1 MMINLAHFPITPNS
15 GYFRWPWI
23 WNERKS
29 VQNSNL
35 VNRKSAFFV
44 WFEPLNQKREAN
56 KILLRLLIRAKTQ
69 PKTKSEKYGNLPS
82 VGFATSLPQND
93 WQSVL
98 DPRDMTKMKSKTVKM
113 SLKQLIDQ
121 LISRN
126 KFSLL
131 KFGDFDLFFV
141 PEGFINGPW
150 STCNCDKMLQCVTL
164 VIGRVSLK
172 LP

>member
-1 MMINLAHFPITPNS
+1 MNVFYDLKYCIIYYAHFQSHDTCPMINLARFFPITPNS

-82 VGFATSLPQND
+82 VGFATSLPQNY

-98 DPRDMTKMKSKTVKM
+98 NRRNMTKNSKNDFKTADR
-113 SLKQLIDQ
+113 SADLK
-121 LISRN
+121 
-126 KFSLL
+126 K
-131 KFGDFDLFFV
+131 
-141 PEGFINGPW
+141 
-150 STCNCDKMLQCVTL
+150 
-164 VIGRVSLK
+164 
-172 LP
+172 

>member
-1 MMINLAHFPITPNS
+1 MHTFQSHDTCPMMINLAHFPITPNS

-93 WQSVL
+93 ARS
-98 DPRDMTKMKSKTVKM
+98 PRYDKNEIKNSQNDSKTADR
-113 SLKQLIDQ
+113 SA
-121 LISRN
+121 
-126 KFSLL
+126 
-131 KFGDFDLFFV
+131 DF
-141 PEGFINGPW
+141 
-150 STCNCDKMLQCVTL
+150 K
-164 VIGRVSLK
+164 K
-172 LP
+172 